1 MGNGH
6 RRYHCPTNLRSVCVY
21 VYLYRFSVVY
31 IPCTSSDIFLLLI
44 YRIFTSS
51 KTSQPNQTQ
60 NVNSTRE
67 CQIVHQGVCQK
78 NAMEDAIER
87 NNFQQLF
94 NFVNARMTPIKRF
107 LILIKGMA
115 KEARMVVFSQLIGIV
130 MTNEHTYNKLKQ
142 HSFVDA
148 LNTESVH

>member
-1 MGNGH
+1 MGIEDTIAQ
-6 RRYHCPTNLRSVCVY
+6 PILEVY

-67 CQIVHQGVCQK
+67 CQIVHQGVC
-78 NAMEDAIER
+78 
-87 NNFQQLF
+87 
-94 NFVNARMTPIKRF
+94 
-107 LILIKGMA
+107 
-115 KEARMVVFSQLIGIV
+115 
-130 MTNEHTYNKLKQ
+130 
-142 HSFVDA
+142 
-148 LNTESVH
+148 